1 MVAFTFYIQELK
13 YRIFYILLSWLG
25 TSACFYLSIQEIF
38 FLLQR
43 RLAHFSQLNE
53 MNDPRNG
60 SIDLICTDI
69 PEVFVSYFFLSI
81 FSGGVCVFPYIVY
94 QIWCFLLP
102 SFWQSERTRFTFS
115 LVSFFFWF
123 LCIGYIAI
131 TCIFPFF
138 FSFFLSYASFGLNSS
153 DFVHIQPQVRIQKF
167 VSFFTQ
173 VFLGTYF
180 LFALPGVFFLFLQT
194 NLLDVQ
200 SFFSQRRGFYLSFLV
215 LTAFFSPPDFFTQFC
230 LFFLWISIFEFTVFF
245 YLIQTKCTQV
255 QNS

>member
-1 MVAFTFYIQELK
+1 MMAFTFYIQELK
-13 YRIFYILLSWLG
+13 YRIFYILLSWFG
-25 TSACFYLSIQEIF
+25 TSACFYLSIQETF

-43 RLAHFSQLNE
+43 TLTNFYHINQMNE
-53 MNDPRNG
+53 SGNG
-60 SIDLICTDI
+60 SIDLIFTDI
-69 PEVFVSYFFLSI
+69 PEVFMSYFFLSI
-81 FSGGVCVFPYIVY
+81 FSAGVCVFPYIVY

-102 SFWQSERTRFTFS
+102 SLWQSERISFNFC
-115 LVSFFFWF
+115 LVNFLFWF
-123 LCIGYIAI
+123 LFIGYIAI
-131 TCIFPFF
+131 TLVFPFL

-180 LFALPGVFFLFLQT
+180 IFALPGLFFVFLQT

-200 SFFSQRRGFYLSFLV
+200 SFFSQRRLFYLSFLL

-230 LFFLWISIFEFTVFF
+230 LFFLWISIFELTVFF
-245 YLIQTKCTQV
+245 YLIQTKCIQV
-255 QNS
+255 QNL